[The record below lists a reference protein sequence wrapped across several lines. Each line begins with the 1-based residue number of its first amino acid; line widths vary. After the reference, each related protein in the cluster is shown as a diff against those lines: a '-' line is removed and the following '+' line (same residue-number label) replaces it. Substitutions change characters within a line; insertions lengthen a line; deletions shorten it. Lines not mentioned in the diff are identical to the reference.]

1 MWFRSAPHFNLLS
14 LIKKKKKKKRLVN
27 VISDKMFAG
36 AFIVR
41 NVGMLQ
47 AQNLINFQLKERI
60 YSISLFRSKHGIQ
73 QFGPNVCRQQKLLI
87 YFFLLLFDIFQSHK
101 QFPLSRGIHY
111 AHLGAQLSTL
121 QSCMTDFQPNV
132 HIAVGQKTEQK
143 QEWKRAK
150 ARHFFYIQVI
160 QVASSCKL
168 NAFSRQARIL
178 MGS

>member
-1 MWFRSAPHFNLLS
+1 MLSQIKCLLEPLSSEMLACYRLRIWLIFNSKRGFTRSAYSGQNMEYSS
-14 LIKKKKKKKRLVN
+14 LVQMCVDN
-27 VISDKMFAG
+27 
-36 AFIVR
+36 R
-41 NVGMLQ
+41 NCW
-47 AQNLINFQLKERI
+47 F
-60 YSISLFRSKHGIQ
+60 F
-73 QFGPNVCRQQKLLI
+73 
-87 YFFLLLFDIFQSHK
+87 FFLLLFDIFQSHK